1 MSRYVTI
8 TSKNKVIKTPNHLKI
23 MLKQKTPKQK
33 YEIIDKLDGGKRTQ
47 LCESLNVA
55 TNLLKLCADKNR
67 YEIKEIRY
75 SEQEIR

>member
-1 MSRYVTI
+1 MSQYVTML
-8 TSKNKVIKTPNHLKI
+8 TQQQKTPN
-23 MLKQKTPKQK
+23 KQK

-75 SEQEIR
+75 NEQEIR